1 MAEEVTVGSKT
12 YVLFDPED
20 IDQETG
26 MPRLPEKYFWRI
38 SKADFFGLNLLLCK
52 KNRFSTSQVIKQE
65 IYHSDDGYAHNVSK
79 AVAKIHLRQQIYYR
93 EAIEEERLVG
103 DYPPNKISKEYK

>member
-1 MAEEVTVGSKT
+1 MAEAVTVGSKT
-12 YVLFDPED
+12 YVLFDLDD

-38 SKADFFGLNLLLCK
+38 AKADFFGLNLFLCK
-52 KNRFSTSQVIKQE
+52 KNRFSTRQVSKQE
-65 IYHSDDGYAHNVSK
+65 IYYSGEDDQYNVAK
-79 AVAKIHLRQQIYYR
+79 AVRRIHSKQQQYYL